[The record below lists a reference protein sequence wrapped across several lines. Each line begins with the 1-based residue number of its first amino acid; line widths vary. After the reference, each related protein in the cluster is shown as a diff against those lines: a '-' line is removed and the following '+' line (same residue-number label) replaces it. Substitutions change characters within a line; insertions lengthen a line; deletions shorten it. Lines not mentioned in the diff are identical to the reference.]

1 MLHLPK
7 TKDQGKLH
15 PLYAKADGKCDERKP
30 ICFRCEKSYR
40 KCAFPQSPVF
50 TDKVALE
57 SPGGLTTVG
66 PLVVCQ
72 GFEPPPMVSDA
83 KSDGRLSED
92 GSDQGQVV
100 KFRLTSPHS
109 HGNASSETLS
119 FEIRSE
125 IRTLSPS
132 SDGTSLSPFEQA
144 SWLDATSIGSPDGFC
159 LRTVSPLST
168 ARFIS
173 RFPGQPVPLSSPD
186 YLQFHRERI
195 IAAHYFWHYD
205 YHEFCTKTILKLAE
219 NSVTLHHA
227 VVAFSALIYSVKFY
241 YPPARDYALAY
252 YHWALKSFQI
262 LLPEIAM
269 GGQEQYTTALATALQ
284 LASFDVNSLNRLLTD
299 FSAFWPIVSSVFGI

>member
-1 MLHLPK
+1 ME
-7 TKDQGKLH
+7 
-15 PLYAKADGKCDERKP
+15 PL
-30 ICFRCEKSYR
+30 
-40 KCAFPQSPVF
+40 
-50 TDKVALE
+50 
-57 SPGGLTTVG
+57 
-66 PLVVCQ
+66 LVCHD
-72 GFEPPPMVSDA
+72 FEPPAVVSDA
-83 KSDGRLSED
+83 KSEDRSSED

-100 KFRLTSPHS
+100 KFRPTSPQS
-109 HGNASSETLS
+109 HGNVSSETLS
-119 FEIRSE
+119 FEMNTE
-125 IRTLSPS
+125 IPTLSPYT
-132 SDGTSLSPFEQA
+132 DGTSLSPVEQTP
-144 SWLDATSIGSPDGFC
+144 WLETTSIGSPDGHC

-168 ARFIS
+168 AKFIS

-262 LLPEIAM
+262 LLPEIAT
-269 GGQEQYTTALATALQ
+269 GTQEQYSTALATALQ
-284 LASFDVNSLNRLLTD
+284 LASFDVTSLSNLLLTLAL
-299 FSAFWPIVSSVFGI
+299 FSG

>member
-1 MLHLPK
+1 
-7 TKDQGKLH
+7 
-15 PLYAKADGKCDERKP
+15 
-30 ICFRCEKSYR
+30 
-40 KCAFPQSPVF
+40 
-50 TDKVALE
+50 
-57 SPGGLTTVG
+57 
-66 PLVVCQ
+66 
-72 GFEPPPMVSDA
+72 MVSDA
-83 KSDGRLSED
+83 KSEDRLSED

-100 KFRLTSPHS
+100 KFRPTSPHN
-109 HGNASSETLS
+109 HRNVSSETLS
-119 FEIRSE
+119 FEIKTD
-125 IRTLSPS
+125 IHTLSPS
-132 SDGTSLSPFEQA
+132 SDRTGLSPFERA
-144 SWLDATSIGSPDGFC
+144 PWLDTTSIGSPDGLC

-168 ARFIS
+168 AKFIS

-205 YHEFCTKTILKLAE
+205 YHEFCTKTILQLAE

-269 GGQEQYTTALATALQ
+269 GAQEQYTTALATALQ
-284 LASFDVNSLNRLLTD
+284 LASFDVFSFSHLVLTL
-299 FSAFWPIVSSVFGI
+299 ALFGR